1 MCKRN
6 MCVDEYTT
14 VPLEW
19 SIFQSRETVAFTNG
33 IRDHPI
39 LLSIVNEGFNEVDI
53 KNDVC

>member
-1 MCKRN
+1 

-14 VPLEW
+14 APLEW
-19 SIFQSRETVAFTNG
+19 SIFQSREAVAFTNG

-39 LLSIVNEGFNEVDI
+39 LLSIVNEGFNEVDK